1 MKIRIWGKHTT
12 ILSTFV
18 LLAATVLLAYPG
30 GMSKSNAAERL
41 AALTPQSE
49 QIRAEAER
57 RLADMTLEQKL
68 YQMFVVTADQLSG
81 APAFTVADDGMRGKL
96 GERPVG
102 GVIFFAQNLVSGQQT
117 SEMLKNLQQYG
128 KEASGV
134 PLFLCVDEEGGRVS
148 KIGRNSQFGVKKID
162 PMADIAD
169 AGQAYEAGAVIG
181 GYLRE
186 LGFNVN
192 FAPDADVL
200 TNPDNQAI
208 GDRSFGTDAGR
219 VTECAVAYSNG
230 LHSQNILSTFK
241 HYPGHGGTVGDT
253 HDGCA
258 HTDKTYEELMGNE
271 LMPFRAAG
279 ENGVDLIMAA
289 HISAPAVVGDNTP
302 CSLSHRMIAEILRGD
317 LGYEGLVV
325 TDALNMGAVAENYS
339 AAEAAVLAVK
349 AGADLILM
357 PADLDAA
364 FMGLH
369 QAVRSGEIP
378 ESRIDESVRRILCAK
393 LCME

>member
-1 MKIRIWGKHTT
+1 MKNHILGKFTALL
-12 ILSTFV
+12 LSFV
-18 LLAATVLLAYPG
+18 LLAAIVLLAYPG
-30 GMSKSNAAERL
+30 SMSKSNASEGT
-41 AALTPQSE
+41 ALTPQSE

-68 YQMFVVTADQLSG
+68 YQMFIVTADQLAGVPS
-81 APAFTVADDGMRGKL
+81 FTVADDGVRKKL

-148 KIGRNSQFGVKKID
+148 KIGRNGKFGVKKIG

-181 GYLRE
+181 GYLSE

-241 HYPGHGGTVGDT
+241 HYPGHGGTAGDT
-253 HDGCA
+253 HDGYA
-258 HTDKTYEELMGNE
+258 HTDKTYGELMETE
-271 LMPFRAAG
+271 LAPFRAAG

-317 LGYEGLVV
+317 LGYDGLVV

-339 AAEAAVLAVK
+339 AAEAAVMAVK
-349 AGADLILM
+349 AGVDLILM
-357 PADLDAA
+357 PADLDSA

-378 ESRIDESVRRILCAK
+378 QSRIDESVRRILCAK